1 MKNFLNKLLLPF
13 TKESSLAGIFFFFV
27 LSSWYVL
34 RPVRNE
40 MAVENYGQDFL
51 LILLSITALTMLII
65 NPIYSWIASRANFKK
80 IITYCYSFLIF
91 NLCVFIFYS
100 RSLDETDTA
109 QAMWLGRVFY
119 VWCNIYS
126 FFVVSIFWVLVINIF
141 RDEKSRKLYGFIMAG
156 GSIGAIFGS
165 EISVRLSESF
175 TNFGLELFAFSSSIL
190 LFTAILLARY
200 IVNINN
206 SIVLVKEVG
215 GRWSDAISN
224 IMTVNE
230 VKSVAIYSWLF
241 TSLMTIQWI
250 SAIPIIEAYSDLAP
264 DRIELF
270 ARIEQLVSPLT
281 LITQLFLTYIVISF
295 FGITSVLIVYGF
307 LFIIVFLLYG
317 LVPSVGIVV
326 FAQALLRVFE
336 YGFNKPS
343 REIIYSQLEKEDRY
357 KSTVFIDTFVTRFG
371 DLTGSLF
378 MGLGKIV
385 GISVSLMP
393 MLAIPFAGLFSITGY
408 KISKN
413 FKNNSKEL

>member
-1 MKNFLNKLLLPF
+1 MRIKNTILTSFLFFLV
-13 TKESSLAGIFFFFV
+13 LA
-27 LSSWYVL
+27 SWYVL
-34 RPVRNE
+34 RAVRNE

-65 NPIYSWIASRANFKK
+65 NPIYSWIASRSNFKK
-80 IITYCYSFLIF
+80 IITYCYSFLII
-91 NLCVFIFYS
+91 NLCIFIFYS
-100 RSLDETDTA
+100 RSLEETDTI
-109 QAMWLGRVFY
+109 QSMWLGRVFY
-119 VWCNIYS
+119 IWCNIYS

-141 RDEKSRKLYGFIMAG
+141 RDEKSRKLYGFVMAG
-156 GSIGAIFGS
+156 GSVGAIFGS

-175 TNFGLELFAFSSSIL
+175 TNLGLELFALSSSIL
-190 LFTAILLARY
+190 LLTAIILARY
-200 IVNINN
+200 IVNLNN

-215 GRWSDAISN
+215 GKWSDALSN
-224 IMTVNE
+224 IMTVKE
-230 VKSVAIYSWLF
+230 VRSVAIYSWLF

-250 SAIPIIEAYSDLAP
+250 SAIPIIESYSDLAP

-295 FGITSVLIVYGF
+295 FGISSILIVYGF

-317 LVPSVGIVV
+317 LAPSVGVVV

-371 DLTGSLF
+371 DLTGSIF
-378 MGLGKIV
+378 MGFGKIAAL
-385 GISVSLMP
+385 SVSLMP
-393 MLAIPFAGLFSITGY
+393 MIAIPFAGLFSLTGY

-413 FKNNSKEL
+413 FKNSPKEP

>member
-1 MKNFLNKLLLPF
+1 MRIKNTILTSLLFFLV
-13 TKESSLAGIFFFFV
+13 LA
-27 LSSWYVL
+27 SWYVL
-34 RPVRNE
+34 RAVRNE

-51 LILLSITALTMLII
+51 LILLSITAFTMLLI

-80 IITYCYSFLIF
+80 IITYCYSFLII
-91 NLCVFIFYS
+91 NLCIFIFYS
-100 RSLDETDTA
+100 RSLEEADTI

-141 RDEKSRKLYGFIMAG
+141 RDEKSRKLYGFVMAG
-156 GSIGAIFGS
+156 GSVGAIFGS

-175 TNFGLELFAFSSSIL
+175 TNLGLELFALSSSIL
-190 LFTAILLARY
+190 LLTAIILARY
-200 IVNINN
+200 IVNLNN

-215 GRWSDAISN
+215 GKWSDALSN
-224 IMTVNE
+224 IMTVKE
-230 VKSVAIYSWLF
+230 VRSVAIYSWLF

-250 SAIPIIEAYSDLAP
+250 SAIPIIESYSDLAP

-295 FGITSVLIVYGF
+295 FGISSILIVYGF

-317 LVPSVGIVV
+317 LAPSVGVVV

-371 DLTGSLF
+371 DLTGSIF
-378 MGLGKIV
+378 MGFGKIAAL
-385 GISVSLMP
+385 SVSLMP
-393 MLAIPFAGLFSITGY
+393 MIAIPFAGLFSLTGY

-413 FKNNSKEL
+413 FKNRPKEP

>member
-1 MKNFLNKLLLPF
+1 MRLKNTVLTSLLFFL
-13 TKESSLAGIFFFFV
+13 V

-34 RPVRNE
+34 RAVRNE

-91 NLCVFIFYS
+91 NLCIFIFYS

-109 QAMWLGRVFY
+109 QAIWLGRVFY

-156 GSIGAIFGS
+156 GAIGAIFGS

-200 IVNINN
+200 IVNLNN

-215 GRWSDAISN
+215 GRWSDALSN
-224 IMTVNE
+224 IMSVKE

-250 SAIPIIEAYSDLAP
+250 SAIPIIETYSDLAP

-317 LVPSVGIVV
+317 LMPSVGIVV

-393 MLAIPFAGLFSITGY
+393 MLAIPFAGLFSIAGF

-413 FKNNSKEL
+413 FKNNSKDL